1 MARKK
6 NPSSFHSGFL
16 SLLPQSRLL
25 VTGLRGAG
33 GWRRPVGLIS
43 GEYSARLTN
52 TMRITRYLSLGHQ
65 LVLERVAGNFADCV
79 LAALGNLMLLVMP
92 ATCALCALLP
102 LRWCASLVT
111 WNLLRA

>member
-1 MARKK
+1 M

-25 VTGLRGAG
+25 VTGLRGG
-33 GWRRPVGLIS
+33 RGVPPGWPDFS
-43 GEYSARLTN
+43 GEYAARLAN

-79 LAALGNLMLLVMP
+79 LAALGNLTLLVMP

>member
-1 MARKK
+1 MARKM

-25 VTGLRGAG
+25 ATGLRGGRG
-33 GWRRPVGLIS
+33 GPPGWPD
-43 GEYSARLTN
+43 SAVN
-52 TMRITRYLSLGHQ
+52 TQRDWQIQWRITRYLSLGHQ

-92 ATCALCALLP
+92 GTCALCALLP